1 MLFAVFCYSGIPL
14 VIALTSGSEN
24 PSLFSG
30 TYRIG
35 ALLTYLVFL
44 RLVYAPL
51 FNRET
56 FTLLARRFMSAK
68 YRWLIL
74 LTFASTADYALFAL
88 STRFIDISVTAV
100 LFELWPIVT
109 MFILARLYNRR
120 VHSMVFWLVILCFFG
135 FLFITSSQAGGLS
148 DLFDSLLTDPVDL
161 VAGFIPAIAAVA
173 LTAFAV
179 CAFKVG
185 SLLADDGELT
195 QLTADKNI
203 NAPIDLFGA
212 VAVFVVTN
220 ALTIPLSLG
229 FGLFVGATTDQPVH
243 FSSVTPIVMLG
254 GVLLAAGAM
263 LWQRANEKSDN
274 PGINAMGYLTPVF
287 SLILLWIFFEIGDVL
302 VPYLIIGTAAVI
314 AANLLIN
321 FEAEK
326 LLGFKALVVALW
338 TCGTIIYIRNIDQ
351 GIWVGN
357 YFGAL
362 TLASTVFIL
371 ILSFRVARLSARIQD
386 EDNRAFRL
394 VRELDGL
401 ARRDVIGGE
410 VCGDVLTI
418 NEASGHELQGAY
430 DRSRRTIE
438 AAIRNA
444 APRDQEKLIALE
456 ADLDALTHSRQ
467 QGINFGELSAIIIIA
482 GLILLLSL
490 LARPDVS
497 GVTAFLTDVFSV
509 LFATVIVFVTFSIVD
524 LERDRI
530 ARLMHIRPV
539 PTGKEYEVVFQDE
552 RRRSVE
558 QGISVV
564 IGLLLVATFS
574 SLLGHKWLGWF
585 A

>member
-35 ALLTYLVFL
+35 ALLTYLLFL

-109 MFILARLYNRR
+109 MFILAKLYNRR
-120 VHSMVFWLVILCFFG
+120 VHSMVFWLVILCFLG
-135 FLFITSSQAGGLS
+135 FLFITSSQTGGLS
-148 DLFDSLLTDPVDL
+148 DLLDSLLTDPIDL

-185 SLLADDGELT
+185 SLLADDSDLK
-195 QLTADKNI
+195 QLSADKQI

-212 VAVFVVTN
+212 VTVFVVTN
-220 ALTIPLSLG
+220 TLTIPISIG
-229 FGLFVGATTDQPVH
+229 VGLFVGTTTSQPVH
-243 FSSVTPIVMLG
+243 FGSVTPVVISG

-287 SLILLWIFFEIGDVL
+287 SLILLWLFFEIGAVV
-302 VPYLIIGTAAVI
+302 VPYLIIGTAAVM

-321 FEAEK
+321 FEAER

-351 GIWVGN
+351 GIWTGD
-357 YFGAL
+357 YFAAL
-362 TLASTVFIL
+362 TLAATVFIL

-401 ARRDVIGGE
+401 ARRGVIEEE
-410 VCGDVLTI
+410 VCEDILTI
-418 NEASGHELQGAY
+418 NEGSGPEMQRAY
-430 DRSRRTIE
+430 DKGRRTIE
-438 AAIRNA
+438 AAIRTA
-444 APRDQEKLIALE
+444 APGDRERLIALE

-490 LARPDVS
+490 LARPDVF
-497 GVTAFLTDVFSV
+497 GVTAFLVDVFSV
-509 LFATVIVFVTFSIVD
+509 LFATVIVFVTFSIAD

-530 ARLMHIRPV
+530 ARLMHIRSA
-539 PTGKEYEVVFQDE
+539 PTGKEYEVIFQDE
-552 RRRSVE
+552 RRRHVE

-564 IGLLLVATFS
+564 IGLALVATFS
-574 SLLGHKWLGWF
+574 SLLGYKWLGWF
-585 A
+585 N

>member
-14 VIALTSGSEN
+14 VIALTSGSDN

-109 MFILARLYNRR
+109 MFILAKLYTRR
-120 VHSMVFWLVILCFFG
+120 IHSMVFWLVILCFFG

-220 ALTIPLSLG
+220 TLTIPLSLG
-229 FGLFVGATTDQPVH
+229 FGLFAGATTDQPVH

-263 LWQRANEKSDN
+263 LWQRANEKPDN

-287 SLILLWIFFEIGDVL
+287 SLILLWLFFEIGDVL
-302 VPYLIIGTAAVI
+302 VPYLIVGTAAVI

-321 FEAEK
+321 FEAER

-338 TCGTIIYIRNIDQ
+338 VCGTIIYIRNIDQ

-362 TLASTVFIL
+362 TLAATVFIL

-401 ARRDVIGGE
+401 ARRNVIEGE
-410 VCGDVLTI
+410 VCEDILTI
-418 NEASGHELQGAY
+418 NEASGPELQGAY
-430 DRSRRTIE
+430 DKSRRTIE

-444 APRDQEKLIALE
+444 VPRDREKLIALE

-467 QGINFGELSAIIIIA
+467 QGLNFGELSAIIIIA

-490 LARPDVS
+490 LSRPDVS
-497 GVTAFLTDVFSV
+497 GVTAFLVDVFSV

-524 LERDRI
+524 LERDRT
-530 ARLMHIRPV
+530 ARLMHIRSV
-539 PTGKEYEVVFQDE
+539 QTGKEYEVVFQDE
-552 RRRSVE
+552 RRRHVE

>member
-1 MLFAVFCYSGIPL
+1 MLFAVLCYSGIPL
-14 VIALTSGSEN
+14 VIALTGGSEN

-44 RLVYAPL
+44 RMVYGPL

-56 FTLLARRFMSAK
+56 FTLIARRFMSAK

-109 MFILARLYNRR
+109 MFILARLYNRS
-120 VHSMVFWLVILCFFG
+120 VHPMVFWLVILCFFG
-135 FLFITSSQAGGLS
+135 FLFITSSQTGGLS
-148 DLFDSLLTDPVDL
+148 DLFDSLLTDPIDL

-179 CAFKVG
+179 CAFKAG
-185 SLLADDGELT
+185 SLLADDSELT
-195 QLTADKNI
+195 QLRTEKNI

-212 VAVFVVTN
+212 VTVFVVTN
-220 ALTIPLSLG
+220 TLTIPISIG
-229 FGLFVGATTDQPVH
+229 FGLFVGATTDQPLH
-243 FSSVTPIVMLG
+243 FSSATPAIVLG

-274 PGINAMGYLTPVF
+274 PGINAMGYLTPVL
-287 SLILLWIFFEIGDVL
+287 SLLLLWLFFQIGDVT
-302 VPYLIIGTAAVI
+302 VPYLIIGTAAII

-321 FEAEK
+321 FEAER

-338 TCGTIIYIRNIDQ
+338 TCGAVVYIRNIDQ
-351 GIWVGN
+351 GDWTGN

-362 TLASTVFIL
+362 TLAATVFIL

-410 VCGDVLTI
+410 VCEHILTI
-418 NEASGHELQGAY
+418 NEASGPELQEAY

-438 AAIRNA
+438 AAIHNA
-444 APRDQEKLIALE
+444 DSRDEEKLIALE

-467 QGINFGELSAIIIIA
+467 QGINFGELSALVIIA
-482 GLILLLSL
+482 GLILLFSL
-490 LARPDVS
+490 LSRPDVS
-497 GVTAFLTDVFSV
+497 GVTAFLVDVFSV
-509 LFATVIVFVTFSIVD
+509 LFATVIVFVTFSIAD
-524 LERDRI
+524 LERHRI
-530 ARLMHIRPV
+530 ARLMHIRSV
-539 PTGKEYEVVFQDE
+539 PTGREYEVVFHDE
-552 RRRSVE
+552 KRRHVE
-558 QGISVV
+558 QWISVV
-564 IGLLLVATFS
+564 VGMLLVATFS
-574 SLLGHKWLGWF
+574 SLLGYKWLGWF
-585 A
+585 T